1 MFASE
6 KLRVDTC
13 TLSEGWEDVRFI
25 LRINFRAPSN
35 EETLSKWVC
44 LITLYFVR
52 LIKKKT
58 LAFPALWWNGLAC
71 QLSPIPQWSSIR
83 GTKRKVVDSNFI
95 WSTWSSFLWV
105 CLCNSMSDIFYHDDN
120 DVLKISPLSTLS
132 PALSLYDFNRGFLL
146 C

>member
-1 MFASE
+1 MLASE

-52 LIKKKT
+52 LIKKKHLLFLRFGET
-58 LAFPALWWNGLAC
+58 AWRANCLLY
-71 QLSPIPQWSSIR
+71 LSGRASE
-83 GTKRKVVDSNFI
+83 
-95 WSTWSSFLWV
+95 
-105 CLCNSMSDIFYHDDN
+105 
-120 DVLKISPLSTLS
+120 VLKGRS
-132 PALSLYDFNRGFLL
+132 
-146 C
+146 